1 MGKGM
6 KVSHKLALAAAAAFV
21 LGALAT
27 QGLRAAAPPPAY
39 VIVAIDEVTDQEEF
53 QRAYVERNPA
63 GIVEAKMMDGRY
75 LARTQNVIPLDG
87 PAPKFAVILSF
98 PNIEKAKA
106 YNENMKQLTAVR
118 LKVTKSR
125 SFLVEGL
132 PQNR

>member
-1 MGKGM
+1 M
-6 KVSHKLALAAAAAFV
+6 KVKHKLALAAVAAFA

-39 VIVAIDEVTDQEEF
+39 VIIAIDEVTDPEEF
-53 QRAYVERNPA
+53 KKAYVDQSPV
-63 GIVEAKMMDGRY
+63 GVVEAKLMDGRF
-75 LARTQNVIPLDG
+75 LARTENVIPLDG

-106 YNENMKQLTAVR
+106 YNTKKELTAVR

-125 SFLVEGL
+125 SFIVEGL
-132 PQNR
+132 VRYP